1 MDRILDQ
8 TTTMRYPN
16 SWRCCMKK
24 IILIIASI
32 TIGISTAYA
41 QTGSSSSSYLYYDHA
56 KNNPYFSGS
65 FDILMNPAYTD
76 NPKLYR
82 IWSSAEAKR
91 MTSYYKDLE
100 RWRSSERERLRKQGA
115 YDREAIERL
124 YR

>member
-1 MDRILDQ
+1 
-8 TTTMRYPN
+8 
-16 SWRCCMKK
+16 MKK
-24 IILIIASI
+24 ILLLASTLVLICAS
-32 TIGISTAYA
+32 ADA
-41 QTGSSSSSYLYYDHA
+41 QNNNGTNSYLYYDHA

-76 NPKLYR
+76 NPMLYK

-100 RWRSSERERLRKQGA
+100 RWRIRERERLMREGL
-115 YDREAIERL
+115 YDRDAIERL